1 MTRRL
6 LAAGAA
12 TILAVAALATQ
23 LLIPSVAED
32 RLRDKLA
39 TVGAVSSVDVSATP
53 AVKMLFGSVDRA
65 AVEMYD
71 ASLDGAADLDPE
83 MIAKLDGVQ
92 EVDARIDRLS
102 AGPIDVDEVRLV
114 KDGDNLEASGD
125 MDLSAIKGLI
135 PGVKVSVKG
144 GSILLDLSSSGL
156 PLPFPVQLEIV
167 AEDGAVVAR
176 PLGAAAAMLPPQPL
190 LDRPELSVQ
199 DLRAQLDDGRLTV
212 AADARLT

>member
-1 MTRRL
+1 MRRRL
-6 LAAGAA
+6 AAAAAA
-12 TILAVAALATQ
+12 TLAVAALASQ
-23 LLIPSVAED
+23 LVIPSVAED
-32 RLRDKLA
+32 RLRDRLA
-39 TVGAVSSVDVSATP
+39 TVGAVSNVDVSATP

-83 MIAKLDGVQ
+83 MIARLDGVQ
-92 EVDARIDRLS
+92 EVDARIDRLR
-102 AGPIDVDEVRLV
+102 AGPIDVDEVRLI
-114 KDGDNLEASGD
+114 KDGDSLEASGD
-125 MDLSAIKGLI
+125 LDLNALKGLI

-144 GSILLDLSSSGL
+144 GSILLDLSESGL

-176 PLGAAAAMLPPQPL
+176 PLGAAAAMLPAQPL
-190 LDRPELSVQ
+190 LERPELSVQ
-199 DLRAQLDDGRLTV
+199 DLRAEVEDGRLTV

>member
-1 MTRRL
+1 MTRRR
-6 LAAGAA
+6 LAAAAA
-12 TILAVAALATQ
+12 TTLALAALATQ

-71 ASLDGAADLDPE
+71 ASLDGAGDLDPE
-83 MIAKLDGVQ
+83 MIAKLGGVQ
-92 EVDARIDRLS
+92 EVDARIGRLR

-114 KDGDNLEASGD
+114 KDGDRLEASGD
-125 MDLSAIKGLI
+125 LDLGAIKELI
-135 PGVKVSVKG
+135 PGVQVSVKG

-167 AEDGAVVAR
+167 AEDGAIVAR

-190 LDRPELSVQ
+190 LERPELSVQ
-199 DLRAQLDDGRLTV
+199 DLRAQLEDGRLTL

>member
-1 MTRRL
+1 MRRRL
-6 LAAGAA
+6 AAAAAA
-12 TILAVAALATQ
+12 TLALAALASQ

-71 ASLDGAADLDPE
+71 ASLDGASDLDPD
-83 MIAKLDGVQ
+83 MLAKLDGVQ
-92 EVDARIDRLS
+92 EVDAEIGRLS

-114 KDGDNLEASGD
+114 KDGDSLEASGD

-190 LDRPELSVQ
+190 LERPELSVQ
-199 DLRAQLDDGRLTV
+199 DLRAQVEDGRLTV

>member
-1 MTRRL
+1 MRRRL
-6 LAAGAA
+6 AAAAAA
-12 TILAVAALATQ
+12 TLAVAALASQ
-23 LLIPSVAED
+23 LVIPSVAED
-32 RLRDKLA
+32 RLRDRLA
-39 TVGAVSSVDVSATP
+39 TIGAVSNVDVSATP

-83 MIAKLDGVQ
+83 MIARLDGVQ
-92 EVDARIDRLS
+92 EVDARIDRLR
-102 AGPIDVDEVRLV
+102 AGPIDVDEVRLI
-114 KDGDNLEASGD
+114 KDGDSLEASGD
-125 MDLSAIKGLI
+125 MDLSALKQLI

-176 PLGAAAAMLPPQPL
+176 PLGAAAAMLPAQPL
-190 LDRPELSVQ
+190 LERPELSVQ
-199 DLRAQLDDGRLTV
+199 DLRAEVEDGRLTV

>member
-1 MTRRL
+1 MRRRL
-6 LAAGAA
+6 AAAAAA
-12 TILAVAALATQ
+12 TVAVAALASQ
-23 LLIPSVAED
+23 LVIPSVAEG
-32 RLRDKLA
+32 RLRDRLA

-65 AVEMYD
+65 AVEMHD
-71 ASLDGAADLDPE
+71 ASLDGASDLDPD

-92 EVDARIDRLS
+92 EVDAEIGRLS

-167 AEDGAVVAR
+167 AEDGAIVAR

-190 LDRPELSVQ
+190 LERPELAVQ
-199 DLRAQLDDGRLTV
+199 DLRAQLEDGRLTL

>member
-1 MTRRL
+1 MRRRL
-6 LAAGAA
+6 AAA
-12 TILAVAALATQ
+12 AVATLALVALASQ
-23 LLIPSVAED
+23 LVIPSVAED

-39 TVGAVSSVDVSATP
+39 SVGAVSSVDVSATP

-71 ASLDGAADLDPE
+71 ASLDGAGEMDPE
-83 MIAKLDGVQ
+83 MISKLDGVQ
-92 EVDARIDRLS
+92 EVDARIDRLR

-125 MDLSAIKGLI
+125 MDLSALKQLI

-156 PLPFPVQLEIV
+156 PIPFPVQLEIV
-167 AEDGAVVAR
+167 AEDGAIVAR

-190 LDRPELSVQ
+190 LERPELAVQ
-199 DLRAQLDDGRLTV
+199 DLRAQLEDGRLTL
-212 AADARLT
+212 AADALLT